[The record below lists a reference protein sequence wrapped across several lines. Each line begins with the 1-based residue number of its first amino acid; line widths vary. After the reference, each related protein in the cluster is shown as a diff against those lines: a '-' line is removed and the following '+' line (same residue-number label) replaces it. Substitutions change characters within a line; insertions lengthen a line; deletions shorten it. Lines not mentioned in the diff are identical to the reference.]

1 MTALFPA
8 LLPEELLYSVIAR
21 YRDTMRFANDRAVL
35 AAIFGSP
42 TGIAVV
48 DLPGRLEALLA
59 HLPPGHGYTAETIIR
74 GHTTLPYYLRFVAR
88 HRAAEAVERLRWR
101 GSVGLPDLLGIRA
114 STVPSPTHLH
124 FCPACAETD
133 CAAYGAACWRRVH
146 QLPGVLLCP
155 AHQVPLWR
163 SPVRRTQGEGRNV
176 FRSLERDGRAGA
188 QPIPVPDAGAT
199 LLRQLAA
206 DSWWL
211 LSTPAEPEG
220 LEGLR
225 LRYRRLLEAH
235 GWTRSAKQVRIGDL
249 REAFLARY
257 EDGMLALLGCGLA
270 TRTGEDDWLA
280 RLLRKPRAAQ
290 HPLHHLLVLRFLGL
304 SPAEFFA
311 GTPPG
316 FGGGGPAP
324 ELRAPCTS
332 PVCEPWEGRA
342 ALQRAAVPGTV
353 RCERCGFTY
362 RPPRGAGSRRVVLAY
377 GPVWEGRLRA
387 LVADPRVSL
396 KGAARTL
403 GVDPRT
409 LQRQARRL
417 GVWREEW
424 GTWEKVGPGTR
435 RAESVRATTRR
446 HRAAWLRLRLR
457 HPGDGV
463 QALRGRAP
471 ATYSHL
477 YRYDRDWLDAHRPP
491 RPRPVGRVARV
502 DWSARD
508 DELRALAEEAAA
520 AMLRESERPVQIRV
534 TTVARRMGQ
543 ASLLAQHLDRL
554 PLTAAYLNA
563 VVETPAAFAIRKL
576 RWAAEWFA
584 TEGCLPP
591 AWKLVRRAALRAALA
606 AELQEEIACALLHVR
621 EMLSV
626 NVRAS

>member
-8 LLPEELLYSVIAR
+8 LLPEELLYSAIAR

-48 DLPGRLEALLA
+48 DLPGRLEALVA

-88 HRAAEAVERLRWR
+88 HCAAEAVERLRWR

-114 STVPSPTHLH
+114 STVPSPTYLH

-133 CAAYGAACWRRVH
+133 RTAYGAACWRRMH

-155 AHQVPLWR
+155 DHQVPLWR

-199 LLRQLAA
+199 LLLQLAA

-257 EDGMLALLGCGLA
+257 EDGMLALLGCELA

-280 RLLRKPRAAQ
+280 RLLRKPRSAQ

-311 GTPPG
+311 GTPAG
-316 FGGGGPAP
+316 FGGGGPVPAQ
-324 ELRAPCTS
+324 RARCPN
-332 PVCEPWEGRA
+332 PVCEPREARS

-362 RPPRGAGSRRVVLAY
+362 RPPRGASSRRVVLAY
-377 GPVWEGRLRA
+377 GPVWEGSLRA
-387 LVADPRVSL
+387 LVSDRRVSL
-396 KGAARTL
+396 KGAARAL

-435 RAESVRATTRR
+435 QAESVRATTRR

-491 RPRPVGRVARV
+491 RARPVERVARV

-508 DELRALAEEAAA
+508 DELRALTEDVVA

-534 TTVARRMGQ
+534 TTVARRMGH

-554 PLTAAYLNA
+554 PLTAAYLSGVA
-563 VVETPAAFAIRKL
+563 ETPTAFAIRKL
-576 RWAAEWFA
+576 RWAAERFA

-591 AWKLVRRAALRAALA
+591 AWRLVRRAALRPALA
-606 AELQEEIACALLHVR
+606 AELQEEIEGALLHVR
-621 EMLSV
+621 ETV
-626 NVRAS
+626 GRAAWAS